1 MGDPASLIGQAISH
15 YRIVEKLGGGG
26 MGVVYKAEDTRLGR
40 FVALKFL
47 PDDVAKDPQAL
58 ERFRRE
64 ARAASAL
71 NHPNICTIHEID
83 ETGGQTFIAMEY
95 LDGETLKHRI
105 SGRPLEL
112 ESLLDLGIEVADA
125 LDAAHSKGIVHRDI
139 KPANIFITDR
149 GHAKVLDFGLAKQIA
164 RGAYAATQDFRT
176 EVQSAGVSVA
186 DLTSPGSA
194 VGTMA
199 YMSPEQVRGK
209 ELDGRSDLFSFGV
222 VLYEMATGALPFRGE
237 TSGVIAEAIL
247 NRAPASPLR
256 LNPDLP
262 EELERVI
269 SKALEK
275 DRDFRY
281 QHASDLRSDLKR
293 LRRDTGS
300 GRISSMAPVSPMSS
314 PAGSPISSTEP
325 SSGTTPGSSPGTSP
339 GSSATGHVIAQPA
352 AEMPGSGTHATAV
365 QSGVQSGFQS
375 GVQATSPPAT
385 KDPRL
390 KYFYAGG
397 AVLLALIAFAWY
409 HFNRGPAAPSG
420 PGKVTQ
426 VSHWNKPIQSPKISP
441 GGRTVAFSSPVGGI
455 SQIFVMLTSGGEPL
469 QLTKD
474 EGDKTVEGFALDG
487 TEIFYGSTL
496 VGAESWAIP
505 TLGGNARRLVTGGAL
520 APSSDGQFLYYIN
533 FGKRAI
539 YRANRS
545 GLGAEEVYVFDPKAL
560 PPARILPFPESNH
573 LLVLNAE
580 VIVITGAAFQ
590 MFDVDASAKS
600 ATPLGEV
607 AADVIDAGWGDPG
620 KTLLL
625 SRTVDGVTNVWEYN
639 LKDKAMTQITSG
651 VGPDYSPM
659 RDPLGKGIYF
669 VNGKGAGVLTSYN
682 LRSKQSTDIAGENA
696 TQPSLSPD
704 GKHVLY
710 ATQADRDHGE
720 IWVAN
725 VDGSNKSKVASGRG
739 MVTADWLPD
748 NVHFFFFEDIP
759 NLKTIYIG
767 ANDKSAI
774 RQIPWN
780 GQTIQNVVPA
790 ADQKTIYINSFD
802 QGASRATI
810 WKMNPDGSNAKQI
823 SDGCG
828 HAWIAMPGNEYLIT
842 LHLGASPGIEQ
853 LSLADG
859 KCTMLEPGVV
869 SFGVT
874 LAPDGKSFLWGAPSR
889 ADVTIYRQGWQNGK
903 LVGKAQVA
911 AKLPF
916 AFPLIAGGN
925 AYDFSR
931 DLSTVVYAR
940 PAGQA
945 DLYLLSH

>member
-1 MGDPASLIGQAISH
+1 MAEPASLIGQTISH
-15 YRIVEKLGGGG
+15 YRVVEKLGGGG
-26 MGVVYKAEDTRLGR
+26 MGVVYKAEDTKLGR

-47 PDDVAKDPQAL
+47 PDDVARDPQAL

-83 ETGGQTFIAMEY
+83 EAGGQTFIAMEY
-95 LDGETLKHRI
+95 LDGETLKHLI

-112 ESLLDLGIEVADA
+112 ETMLDIGIEVADA
-125 LDAAHSKGIVHRDI
+125 LDAAHAKGIVHRDI
-139 KPANIFITDR
+139 KPANIFVTDR
-149 GHAKVLDFGLAKQIA
+149 GHAKVLDFGLAKQIL
-164 RGAYAATQDFRT
+164 RGAYAATQDART
-176 EVQSAGVSVA
+176 EAQAAGVSVA

-209 ELDGRSDLFSFGV
+209 ELDGRTDLFSFGV

-237 TSGVIAEAIL
+237 TSGVVAEAIL
-247 NRAPASPLR
+247 NRAPGPVAR

-262 EELERVI
+262 AELERVI
-269 SKALEK
+269 NKALEK
-275 DRDFRY
+275 DRDFRF
-281 QHASDLRSDLKR
+281 QHASEMRSDLKR

-300 GRISSMAPVSPMSS
+300 GRISSMTEQAVAAPEVPGATASS
-314 PAGSPISSTEP
+314 
-325 SSGTTPGSSPGTSP
+325 
-339 GSSATGHVIAQPA
+339 SSARLSGIQAAAQSSAQIP
-352 AEMPGSGTHATAV
+352 
-365 QSGVQSGFQS
+365 
-375 GVQATSPPAT
+375 VQATSPPAT

-397 AVLLALIAFAWY
+397 AVFLALIGFAWY
-409 HFNRGPAAPSG
+409 HFNRGGAPSG

-426 VSHWNKPIQSPKISP
+426 ISHWNKPIDSPKISP
-441 GGRTVAFSSPVGGI
+441 GGRTVAFTSPVEGI
-455 SQIFVMLTSGGEPL
+455 PQIFVMLTSGGDPL

-474 EGDKTVEGFALDG
+474 EGDKNVEGFSLDG
-487 TEIFYGSTL
+487 TEVFYGNGTT
-496 VGAESWAIP
+496 GGWAIP
-505 TLGGNARRLVTGGAL
+505 TLGGSPRHLLAGGAL

-533 FGKRAI
+533 FLKRAI
-539 YRANRS
+539 YRANNS
-545 GLGAEEVYVFDPKAL
+545 GLGADEVYVFDPKAL
-560 PPARILPFPESNH
+560 PPAKILPFPGSDH

-580 VIVITGAAFQ
+580 LVVITGAGFQ
-590 MFDVDASAKS
+590 MYDVDL
-600 ATPLGEV
+600 ATKNATLLGEV
-607 AADVIDAGWGDPG
+607 AADVADAGWGEPG

-625 SRTVDGVTNVWEYN
+625 SRTVDSVTNVWEYS

-659 RDPLGKGIYF
+659 RDPLGHGIYF
-669 VNGKGAGVLTSYN
+669 VNGKGAGVLTAYN
-682 LRSKQSTDIAGENA
+682 LHSKQATDIAGENA

-710 ATQADRDHGE
+710 ATQADRDHGA

-725 VDGSNKSKVASGRG
+725 VDGSNKSKVASARG
-739 MVTADWLPD
+739 MVTADWFSD
-748 NVHFFFFEDIP
+748 NVHFFFFEDVSQI
-759 NLKTIYIG
+759 KTIYIG
-767 ANDKSAI
+767 ATDGSGI

-780 GQTIQNVVPA
+780 GQAVQNVIPA
-790 ADQKTIYINSFD
+790 ADGKAIYVNSFD
-802 QGASRATI
+802 QGASKETI
-810 WKMNPDGSNAKQI
+810 WKMNPDGSNARQI
-823 SDGCG
+823 SDACG
-828 HAWIAMPGNEYLIT
+828 HAWIAAPGNEYLIT
-842 LHLGASPGIEQ
+842 LHLGSTEPGIEQ

-859 KCTMLEPGVV
+859 QCTMLEPGIL

-874 LAPDGKSFLWGAPSR
+874 LAPDGKSFLWAAPSR

-903 LVGKAQVA
+903 LIGKAQVA

-925 AYDFSR
+925 AYDFTR
-931 DLSTVVYAR
+931 DLSTVLYAR
-940 PAGQA
+940 AAGQA

>member
-1 MGDPASLIGQAISH
+1 MPDAASLIGQTISH
-15 YRIVEKLGGGG
+15 YRIVDKLGGGG

-83 ETGGQTFIAMEY
+83 ENGGQTFIAMEY
-95 LDGETLKHRI
+95 LDGQTLKHRI

-112 ESLLDLGIEVADA
+112 ETMLDLGIEVADA
-125 LDAAHSKGIVHRDI
+125 LDAAHAKGIVHRDI
-139 KPANIFITDR
+139 KPANIFVTDR
-149 GHAKVLDFGLAKQIA
+149 EHAKVLDFGLAKQIL
-164 RGAYAATQDFRT
+164 RGAYAATQDVRT
-176 EVQSAGVSVA
+176 EAQSAGVSVA

-209 ELDGRSDLFSFGV
+209 DLDGRTDLFSFGV
-222 VLYEMATGALPFRGE
+222 VLYEMATGVLPFRGE

-247 NRAPASPLR
+247 NRAPAPPVR

-262 EELERVI
+262 ADLERVI
-269 SKALEK
+269 NKALEK
-275 DRDFRY
+275 DRDLRY
-281 QHASDLRSDLKR
+281 QHASEMRSDLKR

-300 GRISSMAPVSPMSS
+300 GRISSIATGAPVP
-314 PAGSPISSTEP
+314 T
-325 SSGTTPGSSPGTSP
+325 
-339 GSSATGHVIAQPA
+339 
-352 AEMPGSGTHATAV
+352 AEMASSGTHASAV
-365 QSGVQSGFQS
+365 QSGVQS

-390 KYFYAGG
+390 KYMYAG
-397 AVLLALIAFAWY
+397 ALVFFALIGFAWY
-409 HFNRGPAAPSG
+409 HFNRGTAAPAG

-426 VSHWNKPIQSPKISP
+426 ISHWNKPIQFPKISP
-441 GGRTVAFSSPVGGI
+441 GGRTMAFSSPVDGI

-474 EGDKTVEGFALDG
+474 EGDKNVESFSLDG
-487 TEIFYGSTL
+487 TEVFYGRSAPNF
-496 VGAESWAIP
+496 GGWAIP
-505 TLGGNARRLVTGGAL
+505 TLGGNARRLAAGGSL
-520 APSSDGQFLYYIN
+520 APSSDGQFIYYIN
-533 FGKRAI
+533 FAKRAI

-545 GLGAEEVYVFDPKAL
+545 GLGEEEVYVFDPKAL
-560 PPARILPFPESNH
+560 PPTKILPFPGSNH
-573 LLVLNAE
+573 LLVLNSQ
-580 VIVITGAAFQ
+580 VIVLAGAAFQ
-590 MFDVDASAKS
+590 MYDVDAPAKT
-600 ATPLGEV
+600 ATSLGEV
-607 AADVIDAGWGDPG
+607 AAGVEDVSWGEPG

-625 SRTVDGVTNVWEYN
+625 SRTVDGLTNVWEYS
-639 LKDKAMTQITSG
+639 LKDKTMTQITSG
-651 VGPDYSPM
+651 AGPDYSPM

-669 VNGKGAGVLTSYN
+669 VNGKGAGVLTAYN
-682 LRSKQSTDIAGENA
+682 LRSKQPTDIAGENA
-696 TQPSLSPD
+696 SQPSLSLD
-704 GKHVLY
+704 GKHILY

-720 IWVAN
+720 IWVAG
-725 VDGSNKSKVASGRG
+725 VDGTNKSKVASGRA
-739 MVTADWLPD
+739 MVTGDWLPD
-748 NVHFFFFEDIP
+748 NVHFFFFEDQPHI
-759 NLKTIYIG
+759 KTLYIG
-767 ANDKSAI
+767 GADGRAI

-780 GQTIQNVVPA
+780 GEAVQNVIPA
-790 ADQKTIYINSFD
+790 PDQETIYVNSFNE
-802 QGASRATI
+802 GESKPTI

-823 SDGCG
+823 SEACG
-828 HAWIAMPGNEYLIT
+828 HAWIAVPGNEYLVT
-842 LHLGASPGIEQ
+842 LQLGVNPGIAQ
-853 LSLADG
+853 FSLADG
-859 KCTMLEPGVV
+859 KCAMLVPDVV

-874 LAPDGKSFLWGAPSR
+874 LAPDGKSFLWAAPSR
-889 ADVTIYRQGWQNGK
+889 ADITIYRQGWQNGK
-903 LVGKAQVA
+903 LFGKPQVA

-925 AYDFSR
+925 AYDFAG